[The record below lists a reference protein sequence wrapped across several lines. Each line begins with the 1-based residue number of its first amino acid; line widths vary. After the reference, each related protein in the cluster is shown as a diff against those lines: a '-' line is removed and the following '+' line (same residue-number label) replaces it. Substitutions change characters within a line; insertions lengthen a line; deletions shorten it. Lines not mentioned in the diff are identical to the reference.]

1 MSSRT
6 RQAVLFFGVV
16 VFLLQATLGFAAS
29 VGCIIQCAE
38 SAKPAALGT
47 GHCGSDAKQTE
58 DSPAGHKCNG
68 TCQEID
74 TMDQA
79 VPPTVA
85 ISVSWPVLD
94 WPAIVPDS
102 QDLRLPLSIGAPKFF
117 AGDSSPPQSVA
128 LDHESARAPPVA

>member
-29 VGCIIQCAE
+29 VGCIIECAE
-38 SAKPAALGT
+38 SAKPAAQGT
-47 GHCGSDAKQTE
+47 GHCGHETKQSKE
-58 DSPAGHKCNG
+58 AHSGHKCNG

-79 VPPTVA
+79 TPPTVA
-85 ISVSWPVLD
+85 ISLTWPVFD
-94 WPAIVPDS
+94 WPATMPDS
-102 QDLRLPLSIGAPKFF
+102 MDLRLPVSIGAPKFF